1 MLLAVEATRLQRE
14 VRGIGRYVRAL
25 LPRLVAQRADL
36 RLAFFVKNRVEAAA
50 LEGALGRDPGLS
62 GRSEVRLVRDL
73 RKARADVFWYP
84 WNVARPVPA
93 RGAVVPTIHDVAQVA
108 LPDPRWTAW
117 RKNFRWRRLFAA
129 TARRATI
136 VVADSEFTGRE
147 IHRTLGV
154 PPDRIRVVPLA
165 VDDSAVTP
173 GDGDAA
179 ALERLGVR
187 GRFVLAV
194 GADERR
200 KNLALVG
207 RAMARLAAG
216 GERVSLVLAGPR
228 RKRAQPEWSLAPW
241 VHTLGF
247 VSDEELTALYRN
259 AVALVQPST
268 YEGFGFPPLEAMR
281 LGTPVVST
289 RCSSL
294 PEVVGDAADYV
305 DPYDDA
311 ELSAALVRLLS
322 DEPHR
327 AAMGAAGR
335 ARASLFSWNETARLT
350 LRAFDE
356 ARELA

>member
-25 LPRLVAQRADL
+25 LPRLVAQRGDV
-36 RLAFFVKNRVEAAA
+36 RLALFVKNRIEAAA
-50 LEGALGRDPGLS
+50 LERALGQDPALS

-73 RKARADVFWYP
+73 KKARADVFWYP
-84 WNVARPVPA
+84 WNVARPVPKH
-93 RGAVVPTIHDVAQVA
+93 GAVVPTIHDVAQVA

-129 TARRATI
+129 TARRATLI
-136 VVADSEFTGRE
+136 VADSAFTGRE
-147 IHRTLGV
+147 IQRTLGV
-154 PPDRIRVVPLA
+154 PPERIRVVPLA
-165 VDDSAVTP
+165 VDDAPVTP
-173 GDGDAA
+173 ADGDAA

-207 RAMARLAAG
+207 RAMATLAAG
-216 GERVSLVLAGPR
+216 REPVTLVLAGPR
-228 RKRAQPEWSLAPW
+228 RKRAQPEWTRAPW
-241 VHTLGF
+241 VRTLGF
-247 VSDEELTALYRN
+247 VTDEELTALYRN

-305 DPYDDA
+305 DPHDDL
-311 ELSAALVRLLS
+311 ELSAALLRLLS
-322 DEPHR
+322 DATHR
-327 AAMGAAGR
+327 ADMASAGR
-335 ARASLFSWNETARLT
+335 SRAALFTWSETARLT
-350 LRAFDE
+350 LQAFDE
-356 ARELA
+356 ARALA